1 MSLDADH
8 QIDRRRLKRRLSVWR
23 ALAIVAIA
31 GALFAVVSQLPEL
44 QRLAAREHIARI
56 TVSGII
62 VDDRDR
68 REALEAIARGSR
80 TQAVLVVI
88 DSPGGTTTGGEQL
101 YRDLRRVSDSGK
113 PVIALIGTLGTS
125 AGYMAALGAD
135 RIYALD
141 TSITGS
147 IGVLLESA
155 EISGLLKNLGIGAE
169 TFRSGPLKGQPSL
182 FEPTTEAGRQATQA
196 VIDDVYAW
204 FVELFVQRRGL
215 DPAKAASLA
224 DGRVFSGRQ
233 ALAQGLIDGIG
244 GEAEALDWLETE
256 MNISSALPIVDV
268 DRPVPTMD
276 LLDIV
281 TGLVKKVSLSER
293 LRLDGLVS
301 VWHPR

>member
-204 FVELFVQRRGL
+204 FVELFVQRRGSDRRHRRRSRGARL
-215 DPAKAASLA
+215 ARNRDEHFLGAANRRRRPPGSDHGSA
-224 DGRVFSGRQ
+224 RHRDR
-233 ALAQGLIDGIG
+233 IG
-244 GEAEALDWLETE
+244 Q
-256 MNISSALPIVDV
+256 
-268 DRPVPTMD
+268 
-276 LLDIV
+276 
-281 TGLVKKVSLSER
+281 K
-293 LRLDGLVS
+293 S
-301 VWHPR
+301 VAI